1 MRRVLTGLAV
11 LLLAAPAFAEDA
23 PKPLL
28 DDAGVTTIETGED
41 TALRMTVPVMVNGQG
56 PFDFV
61 IDTGADRTVVSDKLA
76 ARLAL
81 PDGGKVRLHAM
92 GGSAQVNTVK
102 IHTLSVSTN
111 IKKNIRAA
119 ALPRKYL
126 GADGMLGID
135 SLKNQRIVMDFRD
148 QTLRLEPSSMPEE
161 TVKDSALIIVSART
175 KLGQLVMVDADANGE
190 KLWVVV
196 DTGAQN
202 TVGNSRLKRT
212 LSRNIDPGAI
222 KPIEMVDV
230 IGRRTPAS
238 YTIVDKL
245 RIGGVQM
252 GNAAVAFADAHPFRL
267 FGLERKPSMLLGMES
282 LRSFRRVSVDFAT
295 RKVKFHLHET
305 GGKQDDYLLTQ
316 AATSPAT

>member
-1 MRRVLTGLAV
+1 MRRMTASLAV
-11 LLLAAPAFAEDA
+11 LLITAQANASELPAPAPESVEGDVI
-23 PKPLL
+23 
-28 DDAGVTTIETGED
+28 GTGED
-41 TALRMTVPVMVNGQG
+41 LSLRMTVPVMVNGQG
-56 PFDFV
+56 PFNFV

-76 ARLAL
+76 AQLGL
-81 PDGGKVRLHAM
+81 PESGKVKLHAM
-92 GGSAQVNTVK
+92 GGASDVKTVR
-102 IHTLSVSTN
+102 IHTLTVSSNT
-111 IKKNIRAA
+111 KRNIRAA

-135 SLKNQRIVMDFRD
+135 SLKDQRIVMDFREK
-148 QTLRLEPSSMPEE
+148 TLRLEPSSVPEE
-161 TVKDSALIIVSART
+161 KVQDGATIVVSART
-175 KLGQLVMVDADANGE
+175 RLGQLVMVDADANGE

-212 LSRNIDPGAI
+212 LSRNIDPGAMR
-222 KPIEMVDV
+222 PIEMVDV

-238 YTIVDKL
+238 YTIVDKI
-245 RIGGVQM
+245 RIGGVAM

-267 FGLERKPSMLLGMES
+267 FGLDKKPSMLLGMES

-295 RKVKFHLHET
+295 RKVKFQLHDT
-305 GGKQDDYLLTQ
+305 GGKLDDYLLTQ